1 MNQPIKSGDACIVV
15 GGALGGRKQ
24 LNHGREVIVMIVRG
38 EHSEFGR
45 IWRCRSKDG
54 KPFVRQ
60 DPYSHQD
67 VPADQADFAASWLQ
81 KIEPDAPPP
90 KSVQREKETT

>member
-1 MNQPIKSGDACIVV
+1 MSEPIKAGDVCLVV

-24 LNHGREVIVMIVRG
+24 PNQGREVVVESLRG

-54 KPFVRQ
+54 SPLVRQ

-67 VPADQADFAASWLQ
+67 VPTQTADFAQAWL
-81 KIEPDAPPP
+81 KKADSLPP
-90 KSVQREKETT
+90 KVERQIEELSA

>member
-1 MNQPIKSGDACIVV
+1 MTEPIKAGDDCVVV
-15 GGALGGRKQ
+15 GGALGARKQ
-24 LNHGREVIVMIVRG
+24 PNQGREVVVMSLRG

-54 KPFVRQ
+54 LPFVRQ
-60 DPYSHQD
+60 DPYAHQG

-81 KIEPDAPPP
+81 KPDAPPAAP
-90 KSVQREKETT
+90 TTTVRDLEVA